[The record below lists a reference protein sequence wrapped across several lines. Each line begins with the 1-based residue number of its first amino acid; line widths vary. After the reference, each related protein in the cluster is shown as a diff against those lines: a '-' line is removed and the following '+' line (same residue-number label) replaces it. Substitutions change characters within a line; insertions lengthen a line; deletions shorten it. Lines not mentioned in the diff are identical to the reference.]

1 MKLGH
6 FLHWR
11 QRGTF
16 ICCYFLLTLPWV
28 FNWHNYLQWPV
39 CTTQGSP
46 EPTVSL
52 WHRITAPNASYCNV
66 NHTVKLT
73 ADGNPTADDS
83 EIHLLLYLHVLFI
96 YQRSTFCSANMLC
109 WIFVIFIWDYN
120 TFCQSENICEGL
132 NVAVYYNLSISNAE
146 INIKWI
152 FGDFFIK
159 EVFQINIKHC

>member
-6 FLHWR
+6 FLHWG
-11 QRGTF
+11 QRGTC

-39 CTTQGSP
+39 CTTPGSP

-52 WHRITAPNASYCNV
+52 WQHITAPNASYCNV
-66 NHTVKLT
+66 NLTFKLT

-96 YQRSTFCSANMLC
+96 YQRSTFCSANMRC
-109 WIFVIFIWDYN
+109 WIFGILFEITILSVSLRTSVKVWMLLCIK
-120 TFCQSENICEGL
+120 TCQYPML
-132 NVAVYYNLSISNAE
+132 
-146 INIKWI
+146 K
-152 FGDFFIK
+152 
-159 EVFQINIKHC
+159 